1 MFNQLKLNDMTK
13 QQMRAEF
20 FRVKNEI
27 ADALV
32 SRGFSHSDDVQ
43 FYKTIQQVWDS
54 MNKITPK
61 FK

>member
-1 MFNQLKLNDMTK
+1 MTK

-32 SRGFSHSDDVQ
+32 SRGFSHTDDVQ